1 MRRRREAARPKHES
15 KEKNSIISTESKQK
29 MDKNNKNTPKGHV
42 IKKQTINIKTNVPR
56 ERVKAIQDE
65 ILSMY
70 KKRILPK
77 MEALFDRLVP
87 SDVHIYLDKIVLDL
101 DAITVKQLSDLEGK
115 ILSKIEKQ
123 VRSAMAKKGIRPLTD
138 YQTGARAEEAQ
149 VEMKRDLLTA
159 FLEDGY
165 YPSWAD
171 VSNMSAP
178 ELMEQM
184 LADSPAAVLVL
195 LDKIGMRAA
204 VQRRLIYQFGT
215 KAVDKILELLYGEH
229 AKEAMKQLS
238 FLQKRLMR
246 QFPAAS
252 VRKVERLTQAAA
264 LRYVMDKKS
273 KSLRFKYD
281 ERDFNRNIIEQVQ
294 TEYEAF
300 GEQGSGGR
308 SRVRSGYES
317 NYQDI
322 DILKY
327 FLENGS
333 IPMWADVDSK
343 STLQQIFVKLLASKL
358 VPLQKLVERGADNPY
373 FLQRLVYQFPT
384 AQLMRLL
391 EPISGETIDFIEES
405 IQALKIFTQ
414 ARTGISRTLAT
425 QDIRE
430 KVLTTVLEYAFR
442 RKRSN
447 FVKQTIFQE
456 VIERLAPALG
466 VSTTVVMEELINVQQ
481 TEPTRFAGD
490 VATVINAMTGKQ
502 TASQERQAV
511 QQQKIQAEL
520 SQVNLRIAE
529 IEQLMQGA
537 VSKEMGKA
545 LRQERAQLLRQQTSL
560 TRQEATFSAK
570 EADAQAV
577 FLEWSAMEQQKSN
590 NAQEAI
596 ITKAQEALVQRLEQ
610 RLAIVLKDLEAAYAQ
625 ANSTE
630 KTLLLQRLSK
640 EISSI
645 VSFFEQRLAGFAV
658 DLDLTQTAL
667 TGAANSK
674 ERQRWRKRREAL
686 QKQIT
691 EQTTT
696 LTNTQTE
703 ARKLSTLIADLT
715 RVTIK
720 QGEDIDG
727 ATTETEAEEAKSS
740 GRSKLDYLVFFL
752 EFGAI
757 PWWAEEYKNL
767 AVEGI
772 FMEALQK
779 DSGNLRKAFSRLGRT
794 PILWQRLVNQLS
806 ETALT
811 ELVKQFYTRQSK
823 FVLAQVELLERIFTS
838 RAFKSLK
845 ANVKEFKWSK
855 IIEILLL
862 QDRTSEADFLEQLVK
877 ITALDFN
884 VAPSELMSYMYN
896 IIDNV
901 GREDLQTL
909 APLLEQVA
917 NSVELREVEE
927 ELVRVALKQKLQE
940 QGMLLSDVEKLGLLQ
955 EFLMTSRFSP
965 EAKRVQ
971 FDSVD
976 KMEQILAELIDAN
989 LNALRSTFF
998 DLLRNPR
1005 RADFILKTFSPG
1017 AFWQIIQTLSPSGVS
1032 IIQRYFGELS
1042 HALQDKQL
1050 SIEKTMLLLFVRDN
1064 YQKVFDPKFFVQEL
1078 IEYVAAETSRS
1089 VIAIA
1094 SDWKRKIQSISTNS
1108 TLSLYIMAIE
1118 LETLKQEPTPPETL
1132 QAQIIELNTAYTT
1145 KAQQSYAVLQQDSVE
1160 TKGVPDELIALDI
1173 VYKALAELQQELN
1186 NVNEQLKNLDPSSAI
1201 VQTINARTKQ
1211 AQLLAQIELLQRKEP
1226 AQIRL
1231 KKAQIAT
1238 IEEKIIALQTA
1249 KKQSEIEAEE
1259 AKDIANSEQPNVS
1272 YDNDELP
1279 KPQRKAELIA
1289 RIEFLAQNPD
1299 TKDDMNEADIKDID
1313 NELKILIADNNKDNE
1328 QIDLLNLLDI
1338 AEIIAQAPADSPLQ
1352 QLKTTIA
1359 NIQTPNIEEKSERI
1373 NQNIVALIPQQAN
1386 ILKPLQEIQ
1395 ALQTAIQRKLKK
1407 EDLPTLLKNWQ
1418 DAQNLQDQVL
1428 QLIEKDKNLSK
1439 NEALFEQL
1447 IELDEL
1453 QIQLYRQVRREQE
1466 RRNTAQI
1473 KAIHLDQKQLLK
1485 AVRLATTPEDLMAIG
1500 QQLDKAEVEEIE
1512 QLTALSLQTKDKA
1525 VKADFDR
1532 AQRNIRTY
1540 FKRLRSRY
1548 IWQRARLMK
1557 QQAEVQEKEIQI
1569 QKQLQK
1575 QREAERQEIIKSLYT
1590 DQKETVAEA
1599 EQVKEENKAKR
1610 KQQQLLLPPSKPI
1623 DEPLFIKN
1631 AGLVILTPY
1640 LLRYLDILKL
1650 VQNKAFI
1657 SVDAQYKAV
1666 HLLQYLVTKKIETP
1680 ENDLILNKILCGLP
1694 LNAPVPLSA
1703 DISEAELKF
1712 SESMLQGAINNW
1724 ARLKTMS
1731 PDAMRS
1737 TFLIRNAKIIEEADR
1752 FKLVVDK
1759 GSFDMLLR
1767 TITWGFTFVKYP
1779 WMQKAIFV
1787 EWNYM

>member
-1 MRRRREAARPKHES
+1 ME
-15 KEKNSIISTESKQK
+15 Q
-29 MDKNNKNTPKGHV
+29 NNKNTLKGHL
-42 IKKQTINIKTNVPR
+42 IKKQIINIKTNVPR
-56 ERVKAIQDE
+56 ARVKAVQDE
-65 ILSMY
+65 VLDIY

-87 SDVHIYLDKIVLDL
+87 SDVHIYLDKLVLNL
-101 DAITVKQLSDLEGK
+101 DAITVKQISELESK
-115 ILSKIEKQ
+115 ILSKVEKE
-123 VRSAMAKKGIRPLTD
+123 VRAALAKKGIRPLTD
-138 YQTGARAEEAQ
+138 SQTGARAEEARQ
-149 VEMKRDLLTA
+149 ELKRDLLTA

-171 VSNMSAP
+171 VSNASAP

-184 LADSPAAVLVL
+184 LEESPQAVLIL
-195 LDKIGMRAA
+195 LDKIGLRPA
-204 VQRRLIYQFGT
+204 VQRRLIYQFGA
-215 KAVDKILELLYGEH
+215 KSVDKILSLLYGDH

-264 LRYVMDKKS
+264 LRYVLDKKS

-294 TEYEAF
+294 SEYEAF
-300 GEQGSGGR
+300 GEQGNGGR
-308 SRVRSGYES
+308 TRVRTGYES

-343 STLQQIFVKLLASKL
+343 STLQQIFVKLLGSKL
-358 VPLQKLVERGADNPY
+358 VPLQRLVERGADNPY

-391 EPISGETIDFIEES
+391 EPISGETVDFIEES

-414 ARTGISRTLAT
+414 SRAAVSRSLAT
-425 QDIRE
+425 QEIRE

-466 VSTTVVMEELINVQQ
+466 VSTTVVMEELAAVQRA
-481 TEPTRFAGD
+481 EPTRFAGD
-490 VATVINAMTGKQ
+490 VAAVINAMTSKQ
-502 TASQERQAV
+502 TASQERQTV
-511 QQQKIQAEL
+511 QQEKIRAEL
-520 SQVNLRIAE
+520 GQVNLRIAE
-529 IEQLMQGA
+529 IEQLMQGV
-537 VSKEMGKA
+537 VSKEMAKA
-545 LRQERAQLLRQQTSL
+545 LQQERTQLLRQQTSL
-560 TRQEATFSAK
+560 TRQEAAFSAK

-590 NAQEAI
+590 KTQETVIA
-596 ITKAQEALVQRLEQ
+596 KAQEALVQRLEQ
-610 RLAIVLKDLEAAYAQ
+610 RLAIVLKDLEVAYAQ
-625 ANSTE
+625 STSTE
-630 KTLLLQRLSK
+630 RTLLLQRLNR
-640 EISSI
+640 ELTSI
-645 VSFFEQRLAGFAV
+645 VSFFEQRLAGIDA
-658 DLDLTQTAL
+658 DLNLVQTAL

-674 ERQRWRKRREAL
+674 ERQRWRKRRESL
-686 QKQIT
+686 RRQLT
-691 EQTTT
+691 EQTAT
-696 LTNTQTE
+696 LSNTQAE
-703 ARKLSTLIADLT
+703 ARKLSALIAELT
-715 RVTIK
+715 HITIK
-720 QGEDIDG
+720 EGEDIDE
-727 ATTETEAEEAKSS
+727 ATTDAAAEESKSS

-767 AVEGI
+767 AVEEI

-794 PILWQRLVNQLS
+794 PVLWQRLVNQLS
-806 ETALT
+806 EKALE
-811 ELVKQFYTRQSK
+811 ELVSRFYTRQSK

-845 ANVKEFKWSK
+845 ANAKEFKWSK

-901 GREDLQTL
+901 SYQALQPI
-909 APLLEQVA
+909 APLLEQIA
-917 NSVELREVEE
+917 NSAELREVEE
-927 ELVRVALKQKLQE
+927 ELVRTALKQRLQE
-940 QGMLLSDVEKLGLLQ
+940 QGMLLSDVEKLSLLQ
-955 EFLMTSRFSP
+955 EFLMTSRYSP

-971 FDSVD
+971 VDSID
-976 KMEQILAELIDAN
+976 KMEQLLAELIDGN
-989 LNALRSTFF
+989 INALRNSLF

-1005 RADFILKTFSPG
+1005 RADFILKTFSPA
-1017 AFWQIIQTLSPSGVS
+1017 AFWQIVQTLSPSGVS
-1032 IIQRYFGELS
+1032 IIQRYFDELGQ
-1042 HALQDKQL
+1042 ALQDKQL

-1064 YQKVFDPKFFVQEL
+1064 YQKVFEPKFFVQQL
-1078 IEYVAAETSRS
+1078 IEYVAAETARPI
-1089 VIAIA
+1089 VAIA
-1094 SDWKRKIQSISTNS
+1094 SEWKRKIQNVATKSS
-1108 TLSLYIMAIE
+1108 LPLYIMAVE

-1132 QAQIIELNTAYTT
+1132 QAQIVELNTEYTI
-1145 KAQQSYAVLQQDSVE
+1145 KAQQNYAALQQDSVE
-1160 TKGVPDELIALDI
+1160 TKGVPDETIALDI
-1173 VYKALAELQQELN
+1173 IYKAIAELQQELN
-1186 NVNEQLKNLDPSSAI
+1186 NINEQLKNLDPSTAI
-1201 VQTINARTKQ
+1201 LQTINARTKQ
-1211 AQLLAQIELLQRKEP
+1211 AQLQAQIELLQRKEP

-1231 KKAQIAT
+1231 KKAQIEA
-1238 IEEKIIALQTA
+1238 IEAKIIALEEA
-1249 KKQSEIEAEE
+1249 KKQSEMQAEE
-1259 AKDIANSEQPNVS
+1259 LKELAEAPRPNVS
-1272 YDNDELP
+1272 HDFNDLP
-1279 KPQRKAELIA
+1279 RTQRKAELLA
-1289 RIEFLAQNPD
+1289 RIEFLAQNPESED
-1299 TKDDMNEADIKDID
+1299 ELID
-1313 NELKILIADNNKDNE
+1313 QAELKTTDSELKNLIAKNNQDNE

-1352 QLKTTIA
+1352 QLKTTIE
-1359 NIQTPNIEEKSERI
+1359 NIQNPNIEEKSTRI
-1373 NQNIVALIPQQAN
+1373 NQNISQLIPQQTN

-1395 ALQTAIQRKLKK
+1395 NLQKAIQRNLKK
-1407 EDLPTLLKNWQ
+1407 EALPTLLQNWQ
-1418 DAQNLQDQVL
+1418 NAQNLQDQVL
-1428 QLIEKDKNLSK
+1428 QLIEKDKNLSN

-1447 IELDEL
+1447 VELDEL

-1485 AVRLATTPEDLMAIG
+1485 AVRQATTPQDLMAIG
-1500 QQLDKAEVEEIE
+1500 QQLDKAEAEEIE
-1512 QLTALSLQTKDKA
+1512 LLNTLSSQTKDKA
-1525 VKADFDR
+1525 AKADFDR

-1540 FKRLRSRY
+1540 FKRLRSRF

-1557 QQAEVQEKEIQI
+1557 QQAEIQEKEIQT
-1569 QKQLQK
+1569 QKQLQR
-1575 QREAERQEIIKSLYT
+1575 QREAERQEIIKNLYT

-1599 EQVKEENKAKR
+1599 EKLKEENKAKR
-1610 KQQQLLLPPSKPI
+1610 QQQQQLLPPSKPI

-1631 AGLVILTPY
+1631 AGLVILSPY

-1650 VQNKAFI
+1650 VENKAFI

-1680 ENDLILNKILCGLP
+1680 ENELILNKILCGLP
-1694 LNAPVPLSA
+1694 VNAPVPLSA

-1712 SESMLQGAINNW
+1712 SESLLQGAINNW

-1737 TFLIRNAKIIEEADR
+1737 TFLIRNAKIVEEADR
-1752 FKLVVDK
+1752 FKLIVDK